1 MPTAPSTP
9 IQIEIVVDGRLDPR
23 RSGWF
28 EGMTLTNLPDGAT
41 RITGTVADQAAL
53 YGMISRIR
61 DLGLKLISVT
71 TNNPA
76 SNEGFLK

>member
-1 MPTAPSTP
+1 MPTAPF
-9 IQIEIVVDGRLDPR
+9 QIEIVVDGRLDPR

-28 EGMTLTNLPDGAT
+28 EGMTLIHQPDGAT

-71 TNNPA
+71 TNNPG
-76 SNEGFLK
+76 SNEGVSQ